1 MSRVGIQ
8 IDEGV
13 LSADVGRLLR
23 NLRRIDPDLRRE
35 VPDRIKNTPAAQ
47 GLLAD
52 VRNRQ
57 PQKPTTGWHVG
68 PSRKTSPGRLNWS
81 PGRIRQQITLNFRGS
96 RPRGAPVDSWPVLRI
111 QSKNPAQNVFELAG
125 AKGDYKKP
133 KARGQALG
141 RNLTARYGRGGS
153 RTIWPAIEDW
163 AARIEDEIED
173 IFQEYADTVNRAAK
187 KGRR

>member
-1 MSRVGIQ
+1 MSRVRIE
-8 IDEGV
+8 IDEGQ
-13 LSADVGRLLR
+13 LTYDVGLLLR
-23 NLRRIDPDLRRE
+23 DLRRIDPDLRRE
-35 VPDRIKNTPAAQ
+35 VPDRIKNTPSAQ

-52 VRNRQ
+52 VRSRQ

-96 RPRGAPVDSWPVLRI
+96 RPRGAPVNSWPVLRI
-111 QSKNPAQNVFELAG
+111 QSKNAAQNIFELAG

-133 KARGQALG
+133 VYRGQALG
-141 RNLTARYGRGGS
+141 QYLKLYYGKGGS

-163 AARIEDEIED
+163 ASRIEDEIEE
-173 IFQEYADTVNRAAK
+173 IFQDYADTVNRRRRAA
-187 KGRR
+187 

>member
-8 IDEGV
+8 IDDGV
-13 LSADVGRLLR
+13 LSADVGRLR
-23 NLRRIDPDLRRE
+23 RDLRRIDPDLRRE

-52 VRNRQ
+52 VRGRQ
-57 PQKPTTGWHVG
+57 PAQPTRGWHVG

-96 RPRGAPVDSWPVLRI
+96 RPRGAPVTSWPVLRI

-133 KARGQALG
+133 RVRGAALARSL
-141 RNLTARYGRGGS
+141 NRYGPGGS
-153 RTIWPAIEDW
+153 RTIWPAVEQW
-163 AARIEDEIED
+163 ASRIEDEIED
-173 IFQEYADTVNRAAK
+173 IFQDYADRVNRAA
-187 KGRR
+187 GRRS

>member
-1 MSRVGIQ
+1 MSRVGIR

-23 NLRRIDPDLRRE
+23 DLRRIDPDLRRE

-52 VRNRQ
+52 VRSRQ
-57 PQKPTTGWHVG
+57 TSQPTRGWNVG

-111 QSKNPAQNVFELAG
+111 QSKNAAQNVFELADDGEYTDTVQG
-125 AKGDYKKP
+125 A
-133 KARGQALG
+133 ALG
-141 RNLTARYGRGGS
+141 RKLRAQYGKGGS
-153 RTIWPAIEDW
+153 RTIWPAVEQW
-163 AARIEDEIED
+163 ASRIEDEIED
-173 IFQEYADTVNRAAK
+173 IFQDYADRVNRAA
-187 KGRR
+187 RRAA